1 MTGQRTI
8 RDLASEDRGAIL
20 VLVGV
25 ALAMFLAMVAW
36 TFDTGRLSVT
46 HSDLQ
51 SYADSVA
58 LAAAGELDG
67 KTDAI
72 TRATNAAATLIQDSQ
87 TFGDGDRTL
96 LGPTDYTL
104 TFLSDLPADDTDPTT
119 AVTADPAEAVFVR
132 VDVNPVTVDQGF
144 ARAFR
149 GLMGLDHEDPRA
161 SASAIA
167 GFTQMACDITPMMFC
182 IPPASAGETVWT
194 ADNHVGEM
202 IHLRAKG
209 GSGAWQPGNF
219 GFLDIEGGIQ
229 DPNGAC
235 AGRTGAGLYRCLIG
249 AARNIS
255 RCVATRGVDFNP
267 GQSNGLNRGLNTRFD
282 IFPNPANTWT
292 PAAEFAPAPN
302 VIKGVQEGGTGSSNA
317 CTNHVAANN
326 AGDTVPLPRDTC
338 ILNGTCGRFGD
349 GSWNRDGYLAVNH
362 RTATPG
368 VWTDP
373 VTGSSAPYDDVLPG
387 SRYELYLAE
396 IEAAY
401 GTAYPA
407 PGGPVSATPLTAGTL
422 ESGAPI
428 CSPSGQHAGSERRLM
443 VVAGIDCNP
452 PNSYPGNA
460 SGVPV
465 AEYSLVFLTEP
476 MGDGPDFDLFVEV
489 QGSVG
494 PLDGAG
500 SGGTG
505 GIFRDL
511 VQLYR

>member
-1 MTGQRTI
+1 MTGQRSI

-20 VLVGV
+20 VLVAV
-25 ALAMFLAMVAW
+25 SLAMFLAMTAW
-36 TFDTGRLSVT
+36 AFDTGRLSVT
-46 HSDLQ
+46 NSDLQ

-67 KTDAI
+67 NSDAI
-72 TRATNAAATLIQDSQ
+72 TRATSAAATLISDTQ
-87 TFGDGDRTL
+87 TFGEGDRTL

-104 TFLSDLPADDTDPTT
+104 TFLSDLPGDDTAAAT
-119 AVTADPAEAVFVR
+119 AVTTDPAEAVFVR
-132 VDVNPVTVDQGF
+132 VDVTPVTVDQGF

-149 GLMGLDHEDPRA
+149 TLLGLAHADPRT
-161 SASAIA
+161 SASATA

-182 IPPASAGETVWT
+182 IPPAAAGEDVWT

-209 GSGAWQPGNF
+209 GSGSWQPGNF

-229 DPNGAC
+229 DEDGTC
-235 AGRTGAGLYRCLIG
+235 AGQTGAGLYRCLIG
-249 AARNIS
+249 ATRNIS

-282 IFPNPANTWT
+282 IYPNPQNTWT
-292 PAAEFAPAPN
+292 PAEQFAPAPN
-302 VIKGVQEGGTGSSNA
+302 VIKGVREGGTGSANA

-338 ILNGTCGRFGD
+338 ILNGTCGRFGN
-349 GSWNRDGYLAVNH
+349 GSWDRDSYLSVNH
-362 RTATPG
+362 RDPAG
-368 VWTDP
+368 SWTDP
-373 VTGSSAPYDDVLPG
+373 VVSLSASYDGVMPG

-396 IEAAY
+396 IEAIY
-401 GTAYPA
+401 GTPYPA
-407 PGGPVSATPLTAGTL
+407 PGPVSATPLTSGTL
-422 ESGAPI
+422 ETGAPI
-428 CSPSGQHAGSERRLM
+428 CSPSGVHAGSERRLM

-489 QGSVG
+489 VGSVDE
-494 PLDGAG
+494 DGAG
-500 SGGTG
+500 TGGTG